1 MRFAMFLIT
10 MMGCGASTTTAP
22 WTQETLV
29 REQPPTPAAEP
40 STALRALTF
49 VEPSAVDHDYNDD
62 PADRATAEKGCALD
76 AEACLQAGVMA
87 ERGLGGASDVVA
99 AKGLYE
105 RACAMDVSEGC
116 GLLGGLYWRDLLG
129 VDQVSL
135 ALTWFKQG
143 CALENEED
151 CARAAYILG
160 QDVTADSQRDAEHYL
175 QQACVLGYTELCSE
189 PVDQDH

>member
-1 MRFAMFLIT
+1 MRFAMFLVT
-10 MMGCGASTTTAP
+10 MMGCGASTTPAP
-22 WTQETLV
+22 WTQGPLV
-29 REQPPTPAAEP
+29 GEQPVTA
-40 STALRALTF
+40 STKRSSTLEALTF
-49 VEPSAVDHDYNDD
+49 VEPNPVDYDYDDD
-62 PADRATAEKGCALD
+62 PSQRAVAETECARN

-87 ERGLGGASDVVA
+87 ERGLGGSSDVVA
-99 AKGLYE
+99 AKGFYE

-116 GLLGGLYWRDLLG
+116 SLLGGLYWRDLLG

-151 CARAAYILG
+151 CVRAAYILA
-160 QDVTADSQRDAEHYL
+160 QDVTAESQRDAEQYL
-175 QQACVLGYTELCSE
+175 QQACVLGYTEVCLE